1 MAGMREI
8 RGQIRAIQN
17 TAKITKAMELV
28 AASKMRKAQD
38 RVLAARP
45 YAEAIRRV
53 IGNIV
58 QAHPEHRHP
67 YLVERGEVKR
77 RGLVLVSTDR
87 GLCGALNVNAFRA
100 ALRFIREGKEKGVE
114 TVGYAIGRRAATF
127 LNKTVPQVAAVKEP
141 VADAVD
147 VTELAGVV
155 HSAAQSFTSGE
166 LDEVWLLYSEFVNTM
181 TQRPQ
186 LMRLL
191 PCPEVAENEHP
202 GYWDYLYEPE
212 AAQVLDGLL
221 NRYLESLVYHGVI
234 ENKASEYSARMVAMK
249 NATDNANKLV
259 RELTITYNKA
269 RQATITKELAEI
281 VAGAEAAKQ

>member
-28 AASKMRKAQD
+28 AASKMRKAQE

-53 IGNIV
+53 IGNIM
-58 QAHPEHRHP
+58 QAHPEYRHP
-67 YLVERGEVKR
+67 YLVERTEVKR
-77 RGLVLVSTDR
+77 RGLVLVATDR
-87 GLCGALNVNAFRA
+87 GLCGALNVNAFRT
-100 ALRFIREGKEKGVE
+100 ALRFIREGNEQGIE
-114 TVGYAIGRRAATF
+114 TVGYAIGRRGAMF
-127 LNKTVPQVAAVKEP
+127 LRKVVKEVAAVKEP
-141 VADAVD
+141 VPDAVE
-147 VTELAGVV
+147 VQELAGIVR
-155 HSAAQSFTSGE
+155 SAAQAFLNGE

-186 LMRLL
+186 LVRLL
-191 PCPEVAENEHP
+191 PCPEVAEPTHP

-212 AAQVLDGLL
+212 AAEVLDGLL
-221 NRYLESLVYHGVI
+221 NRYLEALVYHGVI

-259 RELTITYNKA
+259 RELRISYNKA
-269 RQATITKELAEI
+269 RQAAITKELSEI
-281 VAGAEAAKQ
+281 VAGAEAAK

>member
-28 AASKMRKAQD
+28 AASKMRKAQE

-53 IGNIV
+53 IGNIM

-67 YLVERGEVKR
+67 YLVVRDEVKR
-77 RGLVLVSTDR
+77 RGIVLVSTDR

-100 ALRFIREGKEKGVE
+100 ALRFIREGNEKGVE
-114 TVGYAIGRRAATF
+114 TVGYAIGRRGAMF
-127 LNKTVPQVAAVKEP
+127 LKKAVKEIAAVKEP
-141 VADAVD
+141 VPDAVE
-147 VTELAGVV
+147 VTELAGIVR
-155 HSAAQSFTSGE
+155 SAAQAFVKGE

-186 LMRLL
+186 LVRLL
-191 PCPEVAENEHP
+191 PCPEVAEPAHP

-212 AAQVLDGLL
+212 AGEVLDGLL
-221 NRYLESLVYHGVI
+221 NRYLEALVYHGVI

-249 NATDNANKLV
+249 SATDNANKLV
-259 RELTITYNKA
+259 RELRISYNKA
-269 RQATITKELAEI
+269 RQAAITKELSEI
-281 VAGAEAAKQ
+281 VAGAEAAQ